1 MIYIIV
7 NLQTNTI
14 HFTKNQE
21 LPGQVLGSI
30 QEIRLPNRPTEHSL
44 RFIASQYLR
53 KHRLTDHGFSLVA
66 DFPVQLTL

>member
-21 LPGQVLGSI
+21 LPGQVLGNI
-30 QEIRLPNRPTEHSL
+30 QDTHLPNQPTEHSL
-44 RFIASQYLR
+44 RFIASRYLR
-53 KHRLTDHGFSLVA
+53 EHGLEDHGFSLVA